1 MKKIIVTIVIGILLL
16 VAFSACEK
24 LSQYVA
30 VPVIPPD
37 PVPGAT
43 EPASVS
49 HDVALSG
56 SVAKI
61 KFLPTDIEPQVKVTL
76 NSIIDPD
83 TGDPY
88 TDLTADNFQLFEDG
102 KEQGFVLRTGEEVA
116 GKLDIFFAIDTTG
129 SMEHMI
135 DGVKSSVID
144 FANLLKSSGYDV
156 ALGVIPFTDDV
167 GTTHGDFIDLT
178 TDLSASGEFMTY
190 VNSMEQSMYGDYGGD
205 GPENPYD
212 TVVHIWNHA
221 SWRHGA
227 QRIIIVMTDAAAHYP
242 GDGTSYARNSEED
255 VINTL
260 AGGGVI
266 HTILWPSYESNY
278 SYCFPEGD
286 VRRLSTDTGGVTLL
300 TDSSGNVDLSTLG
313 IASTISK
320 SWVLIFDSDSPSET
334 HNVHVVFKKDPY
346 EGELKLEN
354 VTY

>member
-1 MKKIIVTIVIGILLL
+1 MKMKKIIVTIVIGILLL

-37 PVPGAT
+37 PVPGAD

-49 HDVALSG
+49 HDVALMG

-61 KFLPTDIEPQVKVTL
+61 KFLPTDIEPQVRVIL
-76 NSIIDPD
+76 NSIINPD

-102 KEQGFVLRTGEEVA
+102 KEQGFVLRSKISDIK
-116 GKLDIFFAIDTTG
+116 KLDIFFVIDTTG
-129 SMEHMI
+129 SMGNEI
-135 DGVKSSVID
+135 DGVKNSVID
-144 FANLLKSSGYDV
+144 FANSLKSSGYDV
-156 ALGVIPFTDDV
+156 ALGVIPYTDYV
-167 GTTHGDFIDLT
+167 GTTNGDFIDLT
-178 TDLSASGEFMTY
+178 TDLSTSGEFMTY
-190 VNSMEQSMYGDYGGD
+190 VNGISAGMYWDDGGD

-212 TVVHIWNHA
+212 TVVYAWNHA

-227 QRIIIVMTDAAAHYP
+227 QRIIIVITDASAHYP
-242 GDGTSYARNSEED
+242 GDGTTYASNSEED

-266 HTILWPSYESNY
+266 HTIVTPSYSSY
-278 SYCFPEGD
+278 SPEGD
-286 VRRLSTDTGGVTLL
+286 VRRLSTDTGGGTFV
-300 TDSSGNVDLSTLG
+300 TDSDGNINLSVLGIGLST
-313 IASTISK
+313 

-334 HNVHVVFKKDPY
+334 HDVHVVFKKDSY